1 MRRAGSLK
9 CALVAAISVTLLWC
23 SANQAQQATVIAEGP
38 LFTLDQVRTGAQVYK
53 RIVRHVMA

>member
-1 MRRAGSLK
+1 MRRVRSLK
-9 CALVAAISVTLLWC
+9 WALVAAISVTLLWC
-23 SANQAQQATVIAEGP
+23 SAYQAQQATVIAEGP